1 MKTVAVIFG
10 LIFLVYLAAWLGSL
24 DMAARIAAL
33 LLIAVKAV
41 GLGAL
46 VVLCWKVKKQWDRM
60 EEKLDAMWNCM
71 RPEFLQTRAQ
81 WPGGNLDQ
89 PLRFCEPEITYDQ
102 TGACPR
108 NEGPGVRRI

>member
-46 VVLCWKVKKQWDRM
+46 VVLCWKKQWDRM
-60 EEKLDAMWNCM
+60 EEKLDAIISQLEEWQ
-71 RPEFLQTRAQ
+71 RLKK
-81 WPGGNLDQ
+81 
-89 PLRFCEPEITYDQ
+89 
-102 TGACPR
+102 
-108 NEGPGVRRI
+108 

>member
-10 LIFLVYLAAWLGSL
+10 LIFLVYLVAWLGSL

-46 VVLCWKVKKQWDRM
+46 VVRLLEGQETVGPDGRKAGCHNLPAGGVAASQKVTF
-60 EEKLDAMWNCM
+60 
-71 RPEFLQTRAQ
+71 PT
-81 WPGGNLDQ
+81 
-89 PLRFCEPEITYDQ
+89 
-102 TGACPR
+102 ACR
-108 NEGPGVRRI
+108 PGVPLLQRSGPPW

>member
-33 LLIAVKAV
+33 LLIAEKAV

-60 EEKLDAMWNCM
+60 EDIICIMCWTMSLSYQLQ
-71 RPEFLQTRAQ
+71 FLTHRQENMNFMDMSMIKRETDSGKDR
-81 WPGGNLDQ
+81 GMNHSLI
-89 PLRFCEPEITYDQ
+89 REY
-102 TGACPR
+102 
-108 NEGPGVRRI
+108 

>member
-24 DMAARIAAL
+24 GIAAL

-60 EEKLDAMWNCM
+60 EEKLDAIISQLEEWQ
-71 RPEFLQTRAQ
+71 RLKK
-81 WPGGNLDQ
+81 
-89 PLRFCEPEITYDQ
+89 
-102 TGACPR
+102 
-108 NEGPGVRRI
+108 

>member
-24 DMAARIAAL
+24 DMAAL

-60 EEKLDAMWNCM
+60 EEKLDAIISQLEEWQ
-71 RPEFLQTRAQ
+71 RLKK
-81 WPGGNLDQ
+81 
-89 PLRFCEPEITYDQ
+89 
-102 TGACPR
+102 
-108 NEGPGVRRI
+108 